1 MRKSSKTKGSHREH
15 YSGLEGSP
23 ADEGNGSDLDSDLEL
38 GDDDI
43 PVTGFAVASNKRNA
57 NFHELFPTIS

>member
-1 MRKSSKTKGSHREH
+1 MRKVRKSSKTKGSHREH

-23 ADEGNGSDLDSDLEL
+23 ANEGNGSDLDSDLEL

-43 PVTGFAVASNKRNA
+43 PVTGFAVASNK
-57 NFHELFPTIS
+57 EECGFP